1 MVVFLMKHNVV
12 LIAFYGSSDTAQT
25 RFRHPPNQ
33 ALALDLEPNV
43 HQKELNFLDV
53 FQRLVMEKEIMPAEL
68 KLKYKNHVPYDVYFP
83 SQQDKVDGRI
93 CRVCHQYFSVQL
105 SLKEHKRICKKARNI
120 LEEDEEDTAQEV
132 GEEQV
137 LVENIQDE
145 LELVELRPLMSM
157 TQRGGIE
164 KIVNL
169 KEWMKSPWSLMDED

>member
-1 MVVFLMKHNVV
+1 M
-12 LIAFYGSSDTAQT
+12 
-25 RFRHPPNQ
+25 
-33 ALALDLEPNV
+33 
-43 HQKELNFLDV
+43 
-53 FQRLVMEKEIMPAEL
+53 
-68 KLKYKNHVPYDVYFP
+68 
-83 SQQDKVDGRI
+83 
-93 CRVCHQYFSVQL
+93 
-105 SLKEHKRICKKARNI
+105 KEHKRICKKARNI